1 MKTEA
6 IVSNN
11 KRFIVGRILPNVD
24 LIEGIEVLCKE
35 NEIKSGVII
44 SLIGSLSCG
53 KIVYPISDE
62 NSKIGIKYSEETN
75 IEGPLELLSCQG
87 YIGEDEDGE
96 FQIHLHGLM
105 GNENMEI
112 IGGHFV
118 PNGNKVLATAE
129 ITIMEVDEGNLI
141 RAFDEKL
148 GFPLFNFRQI

>member
-6 IVSNN
+6 IISNN
-11 KRFIVGRILPNVD
+11 GRFIVGRILPNVD
-24 LIEGIEVLCKE
+24 LIEGIEILCKE

-53 KIVYPISDE
+53 KVVYPISDE

-75 IEGPLELLSCQG
+75 VEGPLELLSCQG
-87 YIGEDEDGE
+87 YIGQDEDGE

-118 PNGNKVLATAE
+118 PSGNQVLATAE
-129 ITIMEVDEGNLI
+129 ITIMEVDGGNLI

>member
-11 KRFIVGRILPNVD
+11 KRFIVGGRILPNVD

-75 IEGPLELLSCQG
+75 IEGP
-87 YIGEDEDGE
+87 
-96 FQIHLHGLM
+96 
-105 GNENMEI
+105 
-112 IGGHFV
+112 
-118 PNGNKVLATAE
+118 P
-129 ITIMEVDEGNLI
+129 
-141 RAFDEKL
+141 
-148 GFPLFNFRQI
+148 